1 MCPPP
6 AARHPVYDLS
16 DRYVDEAAATSPM
29 LATMAGVRGHDD
41 RWGDLSPTGVE
52 MRAELLRRTLDQLDA
67 LPATDDRW
75 GTVATRVLEEH
86 LESELAVHADDEPY
100 LDIAHLGSTVPAM
113 RTALE
118 SQPTGTEEE
127 REAWLRRLETY
138 GTALTGWRATIDVG
152 RQRGLV
158 VAGRQVDSVVQQLR
172 SAVDDHGSLTR
183 RARQLGRAHPSL
195 AGRLDAALDDARDG
209 SDAVAAWL
217 ERTYRP
223 AAREREGVGA
233 DRYLR
238 HARRQLRTALDPAEA
253 SAWAWD
259 RIGEL
264 WRRAERTARSID
276 PGANLP
282 QVMHRLKT
290 DPAFAA
296 PSPAA
301 FRDLMQERQDRA
313 LASLDGEHFQVPPA
327 IRTVNVSLAAPGA
340 PLGAWYIGPSED
352 LRRHGSVWWSLG
364 DRQQIPLYEEVSTA
378 YHEGFP
384 GHHLQVGIQV
394 TLADRLSRAHRVLI
408 WNPGYG
414 EGWALYA
421 ERLMD
426 ELGQLERPEYVL
438 GYLTSALL
446 RAVRV
451 VVDLGLHLD
460 LPIPADAPIPPHVA
474 IPPGGRWDFDVAVAA
489 IEQLAFLDP
498 AYARSEV
505 TRYLGL
511 PAQAISYALG
521 ERRIVELRDARRTR
535 EGAAFDLARFHAD
548 VLGHGPVGLDHLSEL
563 VLDAGSPRTPG

>member
-1 MCPPP
+1 MSPPP
-6 AARHPVYDLS
+6 GSRHPVHDLS
-16 DRYVDEAAATSPM
+16 DRFVDDAAATSPM
-29 LATMAGVRGHDD
+29 LATFAGVRGHDD
-41 RWGDLSPTGVE
+41 RWGDLAPAGIVAE
-52 MRAELLRRTLDQLDA
+52 VELLQRTREQLAA
-67 LPATDDRW
+67 LPPTDERW
-75 GTVATRVLEEH
+75 DAVASRALREH
-86 LESELAVHADDEPY
+86 LDIELADHANDERY
-100 LDIAHLGSTVPAM
+100 LDVAHLGSTVPSM
-113 RTALE
+113 REILE
-118 SQPTGTEEE
+118 AQQTSTEEE

-138 GTALTGWRATIDVG
+138 GAALEGWRTTIEVG
-152 RQRGLV
+152 MQRGLM
-158 VAGRQVDSVVQQLR
+158 VAGRQVDSVVEQLR
-172 SAVDDHGSLTR
+172 SAVDDRGSLTS
-183 RARQLGRAHPSL
+183 RARELARTHPSL
-195 AGRLDAALDDARDG
+195 ARRLDAAIADARAA
-209 SDAVAAWL
+209 SDAVATWL

-223 AAREREGVGA
+223 GALERDGVGT

-238 HARRQLRTALDPAEA
+238 HARRELRTTLDPAEA
-253 SAWAWD
+253 NAWAWD

-264 WRRAERTARSID
+264 WSRAERTARSID
-276 PGANLP
+276 PDASLP
-282 QVMHRLKT
+282 EVMLRLKT

-313 LASLDGEHFQVPPA
+313 LAALDGEHFQVPPA
-327 IRTVNVSLAAPGA
+327 IRAVDVTLAAPGA

-352 LRRHGSVWWSLG
+352 LQRRGSIWWSLG

-384 GHHLQVGIQV
+384 GHHLQVGTQI

-474 IPPGGRWDFDVAVAA
+474 VPPGGRWDFDTAVAA

-521 ERRIVELRDARRTR
+521 ERRIVELRDARRAR

-548 VLGHGPVGLDHLSEL
+548 VLGYGPVGLDHLAEL
-563 VLDAGSPRTPG
+563 VLHDVAPTARA